1 MFQPVNT
8 VYYVAAIPGLKK
20 KQTINRS
27 FNYDWRYIQLPT
39 DGETPSAG
47 NICIKMKRWCYC
59 ALTGARQRH
68 LCWAGYNG
76 GGRGGDSVA
85 GVRRWKSNNEY
96 ILHLDSFNFLHS
108 SGRILVWEPAT
119 DFPLSCK
126 RRRTWRCWSARTCT
140 NTHTQTHNHIHT
152 QIMVCGVAYLNAA
165 LIRMTLPLRVV
176 AFAGIQEQMNK

>member
-76 GGRGGDSVA
+76 GGRGGIQWPASGD
-85 GVRRWKSNNEY
+85 GNQIMNTFY
-96 ILHLDSFNFLHS
+96 ILTHLIFSTAQGEFL
-108 SGRILVWEPAT
+108 SGSRRLISLFHVNAAERDGAGAPEHAQIHT
-119 DFPLSCK
+119 H
-126 RRRTWRCWSARTCT
+126 RRTIIF
-140 NTHTQTHNHIHT
+140 TH
-152 QIMVCGVAYLNAA
+152 
-165 LIRMTLPLRVV
+165 
-176 AFAGIQEQMNK
+176 K